1 MISNQN
7 DFDARTV
14 LNDLCANW
22 TNLALGKEIPGLVNL
37 YTEHA
42 IFFGS
47 LPAMYSGRRGVTEYF
62 ETASLSTLTSIRFD
76 WQQVTPLRPAIINAG
91 GFVYFGA
98 TLEGEDAC
106 WRFGISW
113 VLVKH
118 GAGWQIASHHASR
131 RELPPAERA
140 DLWLEK

>member
-14 LNDLCANW
+14 LNDLCATW
-22 TNLALGKEIPGLVNL
+22 TRLALGREITGLVNL
-37 YTEHA
+37 YTEDA

-47 LPAMYSGRRGVTEYF
+47 LAAMYSGRAGVTEYF
-62 ETASLSTLTSIRFD
+62 ETASLSTLTSVRFD
-76 WQQVTPLRPAIINAG
+76 WQQVTRPGPAIINAG

-98 TLEGEDAC
+98 TPEGEVVC

-131 RELPPAERA
+131 RELPSAERA
-140 DLWLEK
+140 DFRLEK